1 MTSNVLDYQP
11 KESDIFLK
19 YEGVSV
25 FERKIY
31 NEPVALLDSEVKQ
44 LKLFHEFLTQN
55 GQVLPEMFI
64 NDPARYDL
72 RYLTA
77 A

>member
-1 MTSNVLDYQP
+1 M
-11 KESDIFLK
+11 K

-44 LKLFHEFLTQN
+44 LKLFHEFLTQT